1 MKPIFTL
8 ALAALLLAAQTAE
21 TAEYRLTVDHKQVNF
36 SGKDAEGVA
45 VSDSIPG
52 PLLRMKEGEE
62 VTIHVTNNMDEDT
75 SLHWHGL
82 VIPSEMDGVPGLSYD
97 GIPPGKTFT
106 YRFTPEQS
114 GTYWYHSHSGFQEQ
128 SGAFGAIII
137 EPKQAD
143 PVTYDREYIVMLSDW
158 TDENPDDVL
167 RHLKS
172 EADYYKK
179 PRRTVGAFFKEL
191 NAAGTEAE
199 RDRIWQERMA
209 FARMRM
215 DPTDISDVSGYTYLI
230 NGRNSTENWT
240 ALFKPGERVRLR
252 FINAGASSYFDV
264 KIPGLKMSI
273 VAADGQNVEPVK
285 VDQFTIA
292 IAETYDVIVTPRE
305 DKAYTLFAQALDR
318 SGYVRGTLA
327 PRQGMSAAIPDMD
340 ARKVLT
346 MAEAHGAHNDHMGHK
361 PAEPM
366 PMEHEMP
373 AEHSIHEGHSMH
385 HGHHEMQ
392 TMGPIVLKYED
403 LKSLEKT
410 DGEVTREITVRLTG
424 NMERYFWS
432 FNDVKYAMAEPIQFE
447 FGERVRVKLVNETM
461 MNHPI
466 HLHGLW
472 QVLQNGQK
480 DYAPKKHTVNVPPG
494 KTVTVEVPV
503 DNRGRWAFH
512 CHILYHMAT
521 GMMREVE
528 VK

>member
-1 MKPIFTL
+1 MKPIFTM
-8 ALAALLLAAQTAE
+8 ALAALLLAGQTAGA
-21 TAEYRLTVDHKQVNF
+21 TEYRLTVDHKQVNF
-36 SGKDAEGVA
+36 SGKNAEGVA
-45 VSDSIPG
+45 VSDTIPG

-62 VTIHVTNNMDEDT
+62 VTIHVTNNMQEDT

-82 VIPSEMDGVPGLSYD
+82 IIPTEMDGVPGLSYD
-97 GIPPGKTFT
+97 GIQPGETFT
-106 YRFTPEQS
+106 YRFTPKQS

-128 SGAFGAIII
+128 SGAFGPIII
-137 EPKQAD
+137 EPKQTD
-143 PVTYDREYIVMLSDW
+143 PVAYDREYIVMLSDW
-158 TDENPDDVL
+158 TDENPDTVL
-167 RHLKS
+167 QHLKS
-172 EADYYKK
+172 QSDYYKK
-179 PRRTVGAFFKEL
+179 PRRTIGAFFREL
-191 NAAGTEAE
+191 GASESEAE

-230 NGRNSTENWT
+230 NGRNSADNWT
-240 ALFKPGERVRLR
+240 AIFKPGERVRLR
-252 FINAGASSYFDV
+252 FINAGAASYFDV
-264 KIPGLKMSI
+264 KIPGLKMQI
-273 VAADGQNVEPVK
+273 VAADGQNVEPVA

-292 IAETYDVIVTPRE
+292 IAETYDVIVTPEE

-327 PRQGMSAAIPDMD
+327 PRDGMNAAIPAMD
-340 ARKVLT
+340 VRKVLS
-346 MAEAHGAHNDHMGHK
+346 MAEAMPGHAGHMNMPMEAHGDH
-361 PAEPM
+361 AM
-366 PMEHEMP
+366 PMEH
-373 AEHSIHEGHSMH
+373 SMH
-385 HGHHEMQ
+385 DDHAMGHDHHDMQ
-392 TMGPIVLKYED
+392 HMGPVVLKYED

-432 FNDVKYAMAEPIQFE
+432 FNDVKYSMAEPIQFE

-472 QVLQNGQK
+472 QVLQNGQR

-521 GMMREVE
+521 GMFREVE